1 MSDRYPDVILDEPAD
16 HGWWDRV
23 STSAVLVGAGI
34 GWTSAVLVGCLAA
47 PVTLAFGAALDRGV
61 DPLDDL

>member
-1 MSDRYPDVILDEPAD
+1 MSDRYLDVTLDEPTD
-16 HGWWDRV
+16 HGWWYRV

-34 GWTSAVLVGCLAA
+34 GWTSAVLVGCLAV

>member
-1 MSDRYPDVILDEPAD
+1 MSERCLDVAVDDPSD
-16 HGWWDRV
+16 HGWWYRV
-23 STSAVLVGAGI
+23 STSAVLVGVGI

-61 DPLDDL
+61 DSLDDL